1 MRILAALLLFG
12 SIQAKAESVSVDTT
26 KKVGD
31 YYQYDVTATKTFT
44 VTKVTAALTAWSKP
58 MTLALRCDGK
68 DLGAAIKKTF
78 TNPQLNISQTFTASA
93 EIDLSSCPSKSIEA
107 FFETPGLQ
115 ISESPIS
122 VKISRGRLLDE
133 NFVRMTTDQ
142 LEATAE
148 ELVGY
153 SGTMSSNAASE
164 PTLHCIIQNY
174 SKRPGFSGIIQEL
187 KTNYFNTFGGDY
199 TEGKFTCPPSNSLE
213 DRINTC
219 VSTPSDRSPFCNTVK
234 LYNLTKAWFVDSY
247 MEAKTRKALLS
258 ESQQDLIHNL
268 TELQTRLKSEVDE
281 SDGILGIETG
291 FGEED
296 Q

>member
-1 MRILAALLLFG
+1 MRILAAVLIFA
-12 SIQAKAESVSVDTT
+12 SAQARAESVSVDIT
-26 KKVGD
+26 KKVGN

-58 MTLALRCDGK
+58 MTLVLRCDGK
-68 DLGAAIKKTF
+68 DLGAPTKKTF
-78 TNPQLNISQTFTASA
+78 TNPQLNIAQTFTASA

-122 VKISRGRLLDE
+122 LKISRGRLLDE
-133 NFVRMTTDQ
+133 NFVRMTNDQ
-142 LEATAE
+142 IEATAE

-187 KTNYFNTFGGDY
+187 KTNYFNTFGEDY
-199 TEGKFTCPPSNSLE
+199 IEGKFTCPPTDSLE

-219 VSTPSDRSPFCNTVK
+219 VTTTSDRTPFCNTVK
-234 LYNLTKAWFVDSY
+234 LYNITKAWFVESY
-247 MEAKTRKALLS
+247 LEAKSRKALLS
-258 ESQQDLIHNL
+258 ESQQVLIDSL
-268 TELQTRLKSEVDE
+268 SGLQARLKSEVEE